1 MTGWIKLHRKIKHW
15 EWYAHIPT
23 RLTFIHLLLS
33 VNYENGS
40 WRGVQ
45 IKPGQGV
52 FSLRK
57 LEKEVGIS
65 IRSLRTAI
73 KHLIETNVIIVEN
86 TNNYSLITVVNWGDY
101 QDEKPTHELTT
112 ERHTERHTN
121 RHTERHTETP
131 VNSGL
136 YENSDTPTD
145 TQNDTRTDNRSTHEL
160 TPIKEDRI
168 KEDRIKEFILNL
180 NLNTGGDENFKNS
193 IFDEFV
199 RYWTKEI
206 EDNSG
211 QLRFELLPFFDYH
224 KQVDLWL
231 KNEKKFNKTKS
242 KSHGST
248 RKEQLAA
255 KNAADKR
262 AFLEQ
267 LASKS
272 DS

>member
-45 IKPGQGV
+45 IQPGQGV

-160 TPIKEDRI
+160 TPIKEVRS
-168 KEDRIKEFILNL
+168 KEDRIKEFVFNL
-180 NLNTGGDENFKNS
+180 NLNTSGENFDKNFNS
-193 IFDEFV
+193 VFLK
-199 RYWTKEI
+199 YWTKED
-206 EDNSG
+206 ETG
-211 QLRFELLPFFDYH
+211 KMLFEKLPFFDFE
-224 KQVDLWL
+224 KQINLFRA
-231 KNEKKFNKTKS
+231 NREKFKKS